1 MKRRMHRL
9 LAEDGRIL
17 IVAMDHTSFM
27 DTTVDGLARYGET
40 CRSVVPAGADAF
52 LSPIGSILKYAE
64 AIGPAA
70 AIASMDV
77 TPPFLE
83 VAVERALAVGA
94 DAVKTMAYPFSGDDS
109 LRNAARLAA
118 DAARYGV
125 PYVIEPIPGG
135 FAATDMHTPE
145 KIAAGA
151 RIAAETGADLVKTL
165 YTGDPESMRRVV
177 EYAMVPV
184 VILGGAKKGNLRDLY
199 QDVYD
204 AVIVAGCSG
213 VAIGNNI
220 WRDPDPAAITRG
232 LAAIIHGG
240 ASVDEA
246 LQEAGQGQLVAS

>member
-9 LAEDGRIL
+9 LKDDGRIL
-17 IVAMDHTSFM
+17 IVAMDHTAFM
-27 DTTVDGLARYGET
+27 DAPVDGLARYGDT

-52 LSPIGSILKYAE
+52 LSPIGSIIAFGD
-64 AIGPAA
+64 AIGSAA
-70 AIASMDV
+70 AIASFD
-77 TPPFLE
+77 TSPPFLE

-94 DAVKTMAYPFSGDDS
+94 DAVKSMAYPFTGDDS
-109 LRNAARLAA
+109 IKQAARLAA

-125 PYVIEPIPGG
+125 PFVIEPIPGG
-135 FAATDMHTPE
+135 FAAADMHTPD

-151 RIAAETGADLVKTL
+151 RIAAETGADVVKTL
-165 YTGDPESMRRVV
+165 YTGDPETMRKVV

-184 VILGGAKKGNLRDLY
+184 VILGGAKKGSVRELY

-204 AVIVAGCSG
+204 AVNLAGCAG

-220 WRDPDPAAITRG
+220 WRDPDPAGITRG

-246 LQEAGQGQLVAS
+246 LAAAGQLVAS

>member
-9 LAEDGRIL
+9 LGKDGRIL

-27 DTTVDGLARYGET
+27 DQTVDGLVRYGET
-40 CRSVVPAGADAF
+40 CASVVPAGADAF
-52 LSPIGSILKYAE
+52 LSPVGSIIKFGD
-64 AIGPAA
+64 AIGTAA
-70 AIASMDV
+70 AVASMDV
-77 TPPFLE
+77 SPPFLE
-83 VAVERALAVGA
+83 VAVERALSVGA
-94 DAVKTMAYPFSGDDS
+94 DAVKTMAYPFTGDDS
-109 LRNAARLAA
+109 LKNAARFAA
-118 DAARYGV
+118 DAARFGV
-125 PYVIEPIPGG
+125 PYIIEPIPGG

-151 RIAAETGADLVKTL
+151 RIAAETGADIVKTL

-184 VILGGAKKGNLRDLY
+184 VVLGGAKKGSVRELY

-204 AVIVAGCSG
+204 AVIVAGCAG

-220 WRDPDPAAITRG
+220 WRDPDPAGITRG

-246 LQEAGQGQLVAS
+246 LEKAGQLVAS

>member
-9 LAEDGRIL
+9 LKEDGRIL

-27 DTTVDGLARYGET
+27 DAPVDGLARYGDT
-40 CRSVVPAGADAF
+40 CRAVVPAGADAF
-52 LSPIGSILKYAE
+52 LSPIGSIVMFGD
-64 AIGPAA
+64 AIGSAA
-70 AIASMDV
+70 AIASFD
-77 TPPFLE
+77 TSPPFLE

-94 DAVKTMAYPFSGDDS
+94 DAVKSMAYPFTGDDS
-109 LRNAARLAA
+109 LKQAARLAA
-118 DAARYGV
+118 DAARFGL
-125 PYVIEPIPGG
+125 PYIIEPIPGG
-135 FAATDMHTPE
+135 FAAADMHTPD

-165 YTGDPESMRRVV
+165 YTGDPETMRKVV

-184 VILGGAKKGNLRDLY
+184 VILGGAKKGSVRELY

-204 AVIVAGCSG
+204 AINLAGCSG

-220 WRDPDPAAITRG
+220 WRDPDPAGITRG

-246 LQEAGQGQLVAS
+246 LEAAGQLVTS

>member
-9 LAEDGRIL
+9 LREDGRIL

-27 DTTVDGLARYGET
+27 DQTVEGLARYGET

-52 LSPIGSILKYAE
+52 LSPIGSIIAFGD

-70 AIASMDV
+70 AVASMD
-77 TPPFLE
+77 TSPPFLE
-83 VAVERALAVGA
+83 VAIERALSVGA
-94 DAVKTMAYPFSGDDS
+94 DAVKSMAYPFTNDDS
-109 LRNAARLAA
+109 LRNASRLAA

-125 PYVIEPIPGG
+125 PYIIEPIPGG

-151 RIAAETGADLVKTL
+151 RIAAETGADIVKTL
-165 YTGDPESMRRVV
+165 YTGDPETMRKVV

-184 VILGGAKKGNLRDLY
+184 VMLGGAKKGSVRDLY
-199 QDVYD
+199 QDVFD
-204 AVIVAGCSG
+204 AVIVAGCAG

-220 WRDPDPAAITRG
+220 WRDPDPAGITRG
-232 LAAIIHGG
+232 LAAIIHGD

-246 LQEAGQGQLVAS
+246 LEASGQLVAS

>member
-1 MKRRMHRL
+1 MKRKMHRL
-9 LAEDGRIL
+9 LRADGRLL
-17 IVAMDHTSFM
+17 IVAMDHTAFM
-27 DTTVDGLARYGET
+27 DQPVDGLVQYGET

-52 LSPIGSILKYAE
+52 LSPIGSIIAYGD

-70 AIASMDV
+70 AIASFDT

-94 DAVKTMAYPFSGDDS
+94 DAVKSMLYPFTGDDS
-109 LRNAARLAA
+109 IRQAARLAA
-118 DAARYGV
+118 DAAKVGL
-125 PYVIEPIPGG
+125 PYIAESVPGG
-135 FAATDMHTPE
+135 FAASDMHTPD

-151 RIAAETGADLVKTL
+151 RISAETGADVIKTF
-165 YTGDPESMRRVV
+165 YTGDPESMRKVV

-184 VILGGAKKGNLRDLY
+184 VILGGSKKDSVRALY

-204 AVIVAGCSG
+204 AVILAGCAG

-220 WRDPDPAAITRG
+220 WRDPDPAGITRG

-240 ASVDEA
+240 KSVDEA
-246 LQEAGQGQLVAS
+246 LQIAGLLVAS